1 MEPTEFSP
9 RVSAVQF
16 QLHILTAFRKF
27 DWLMLYNQWY
37 VQQKGKTILN
47 SRLTL
52 NPTKWSNALK

>member
-16 QLHILTAFRKF
+16 QLHITAFRKF

-37 VQQKGKTILN
+37 VQQKGKTIFN

-52 NPTKWSNALK
+52 